1 MRTYNIDVRHTTY
14 NYFRLLSTFIHSR
27 ESVDDR
33 RHRGVKLLHL
43 DILGNIGNDVKIASR
58 WDISVRYFHFRFV
71 SGRLA
76 FPVSVDVGRC
86 QRRSC
91 RKMYKST
98 LEFHVFVPRGKGS
111 FYPRR
116 TNEPLQCRNKSAS
129 IGGLNTQFK
138 EQPHVVLHVMF
149 TGLNKS
155 DNDAITQRYSVSSRS
170 SLTAAITCR
179 KTRMT
184 WYDGIH
190 RTTLLCCCYNGGKT
204 GRRRRRRAARPSLPL
219 TDGPTDRRETI
230 KLDALAARSPAA
242 DAVAADVED
251 RLSKNLAPD

>member
-1 MRTYNIDVRHTTY
+1 MGRCTLFRREIRKFLRTMKSTQIMNDLLSCWNRVASITIAVTMRLVVIGMYLLYYLGAQLY
-14 NYFRLLSTFIHSR
+14 NY
-27 ESVDDR
+27 
-33 RHRGVKLLHL
+33 
-43 DILGNIGNDVKIASR
+43 
-58 WDISVRYFHFRFV
+58 YFRFAR
-71 SGRLA
+71 GRPA
-76 FPVSVDVGRC
+76 SPVSVDVGRC

-91 RKMYKST
+91 QKMYKST

-184 WYDGIH
+184 
-190 RTTLLCCCYNGGKT
+190 
-204 GRRRRRRAARPSLPL
+204 
-219 TDGPTDRRETI
+219 
-230 KLDALAARSPAA
+230 
-242 DAVAADVED
+242 
-251 RLSKNLAPD
+251 